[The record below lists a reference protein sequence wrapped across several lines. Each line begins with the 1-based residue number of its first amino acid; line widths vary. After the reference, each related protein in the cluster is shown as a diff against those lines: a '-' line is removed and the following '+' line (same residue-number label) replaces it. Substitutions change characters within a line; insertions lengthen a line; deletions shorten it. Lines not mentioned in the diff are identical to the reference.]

1 MPLIGWKPQ
10 VFVSQRDEAAEE
22 IESSQKLGSLVSFF

>member
-1 MPLIGWKPQ
+1 MLLVGRKPQ
-10 VFVSQRDEAAEE
+10 VFVSQRDEVAEE